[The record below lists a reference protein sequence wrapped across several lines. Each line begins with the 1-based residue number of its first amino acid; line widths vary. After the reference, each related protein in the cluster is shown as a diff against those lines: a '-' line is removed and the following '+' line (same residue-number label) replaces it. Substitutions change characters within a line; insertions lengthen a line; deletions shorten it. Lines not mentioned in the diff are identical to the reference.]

1 MCFQL
6 KQEEWMEKNTYKKKQ
21 MFLKE
26 NGINIITMLEEIEF
40 DKIDILELNRL
51 LNNIHKTKL
60 EVHLFNI
67 KV

>member
-26 NGINIITMLEEIEF
+26 NGINIITVLEGIEF